1 MFENRINLFNFND
14 FLMVKK
20 ISQLNVLAID
30 FVHISVLPI
39 IGNYVFKM
47 QLMRSC
53 YYFFVERFLNEHTVS
68 YIKNVQRTVNS
79 F

>member
-30 FVHISVLPI
+30 FVQISVLPI